1 MVKLVSKILRNV
13 GGRTVKPGEEF
24 ESGRPEL
31 VPSWSKADTQRP
43 LPQRPLPQPRQACRA
58 EGRLAGP

>member
-24 ESGRPEL
+24 EIDDRIGAVL
-31 VPSWSKADTQRP
+31 VEGGGAEAIAAKPQAAAQQAAAPKAR
-43 LPQRPLPQPRQACRA
+43 
-58 EGRLAGP
+58 G